1 LQDYANCPR
10 RFQLRYLL
18 RQPWPAAPSEPLD
31 EYERLIERG
40 QRFHQL
46 VQRHSL
52 GLSQAE
58 LGKTIDDPDLLQWWN
73 NYLATPPP
81 NLPSAVR
88 RAEVTLS
95 TPLPG
100 SQARLMARYDLLALE
115 PGQSTVS
122 PVERRAVIVDWKTN
136 QKRPSSDALAARLQT
151 RVYRY
156 VLVKAGAQLNGG
168 QPLLPEQVSMIYWFA
183 QHPTQP
189 AVLPY
194 SAAQHT
200 DDAAH
205 LADLV
210 ARITAHTER
219 EWPLTP
225 DERHCRFCTYRS
237 LCERGVLPGPLAEFD
252 ADEALD
258 LGAEF
263 EFEEVEEIE
272 Y

>member
-52 GLSQAE
+52 GLSQDE
-58 LGKTIDDPDLLQWWN
+58 LGKTIDDPDLLRWWN

-81 NLPSAVR
+81 GLPGAVR

-95 TPLPG
+95 TPLPD
-100 SQARLMARYDLLALE
+100 SSARLMARYDLLALE
-115 PGQSTVS
+115 PGQA
-122 PVERRAVIVDWKTN
+122 AVIVDWKTN
-136 QKRPSSDALAARLQT
+136 QKRPPSDTLAARLQT

-156 VLVKAGAQLNGG
+156 VLVEAGAQLNGG
-168 QPLLPEQVSMIYWFA
+168 QDLLPEQVRMIYWFA

-194 SAAQHT
+194 SAAQHAE
-200 DDAAH
+200 DAAH

-210 ARITAHTER
+210 ARIAAHTER

-225 DERHCRFCTYRS
+225 NERHCRFCTYRS